1 MQSRSFEK
9 GDAQGRGESSQ
20 IFLTERDS
28 DRDRKVPCESEDL
41 TKTDEGA

>member
-1 MQSRSFEK
+1 MQSKSFEK
-9 GDAQGRGESSQ
+9 GHVQGRGGSSQ

-41 TKTDEGA
+41 TKAD